1 MASKQKQRV
10 GEVQRA
16 KGILYDIN
24 NGKYVLLKTHYTRE
38 ESLLLLRTLG
48 KRAQTRITT
57 LGTRRA
63 TKDGCCNAKT
73 KRR

>member
-24 NGKYVLLKTHYTRE
+24 NGKYEDKKSRPEGRLL
-38 ESLLLLRTLG
+38 ESSSHLSR
-48 KRAQTRITT
+48 
-57 LGTRRA
+57 
-63 TKDGCCNAKT
+63 CV
-73 KRR
+73 KRRGKDYSLTYR